1 VKSAARQIILQ
12 TRGISRNEVL
22 LSRYIR
28 MTRETARGTG
38 GYEKNEGND
47 MNRTILVVE
56 DNDKNRR
63 LIRDVLLYYGYKVIE
78 AGDGAEGARL
88 AKEHLPALILLDI
101 QMPVM
106 NGFTALNVLRE
117 APETKNIKV
126 IAMTSFAMTGD
137 REKILDAG
145 FDEYISKP
153 IDTRELPRLVERM
166 LEGKG
171 GAV

>member
-1 VKSAARQIILQ
+1 MK
-12 TRGISRNEVL
+12 
-22 LSRYIR
+22 
-28 MTRETARGTG
+28 
-38 GYEKNEGND
+38 KNEGNA
-47 MNRTILVVE
+47 MILVVE

-63 LIRDVLLYYGYKVIE
+63 LIRDILLYYGYEVIE

-106 NGFTALNVLRE
+106 NGFAALHVLRE

-137 REKILDAG
+137 RERILDAG
-145 FDEYISKP
+145 FDDYISKP
-153 IDTRELPRLVERM
+153 IDTRQLPRLVERM
-166 LEGKG
+166 LAGKG
-171 GAV
+171 EAV

>member
-1 VKSAARQIILQ
+1 MIK
-12 TRGISRNEVL
+12 E
-22 LSRYIR
+22 
-28 MTRETARGTG
+28 MERGT
-38 GYEKNEGND
+38 EGLWKKEENAV
-47 MNRTILVVE
+47 NRKILVVE

-63 LIRDVLLYYGYKVIE
+63 LIRDVLLYYGYEVIE

-101 QMPVM
+101 QMPIM

-117 APETKNIKV
+117 TTETKNIKV

-137 REKILDAG
+137 REKILAAG

-166 LEGKG
+166 LAGKG
-171 GAV
+171 ETV